1 MNEMILKNQDEDQST
16 RFPPI
21 IGKGG
26 VSQSLVNLSSEGQKV
41 IAKPKKQ
48 PQKKGNKVEANEIK
62 VEDQIKEA
70 INK

>member
-1 MNEMILKNQDEDQST
+1 MNEIILKNQEEDQST
-16 RFPPI
+16 RFPP

-48 PQKKGNKVEANEIK
+48 PPKKGNKVEASEIK
-62 VEDQIKEA
+62 VEDQIKGTE
-70 INK
+70 NQ

>member
-1 MNEMILKNQDEDQST
+1 MNEMILKNQEEDQST
-16 RFPPI
+16 RFPP

-48 PQKKGNKVEANEIK
+48 PPKKGNKVVEVSEIK
-62 VEDQIKEA
+62 VEDQIKGAE
-70 INK
+70 NQ